1 MCGGVEYCTV
11 NLIYI
16 QMSSF
21 KERLY
26 DERAQLV
33 EKTEKLEAFLQS
45 DKSNETDQIQLA
57 LLGIQ
62 LPIMKTYVRVL
73 DERFG
78 ILED

>member
-57 LLGIQ
+57 LFGIQ